1 MDDLYYETKKQPL
14 YKIKDIY
21 PKVSKLINDNRK
33 KRVEFLRKKAKKVNK
48 FSYPITYALTKVLNQ
63 KIHPVRRKDRSYRLS
78 LLMPNG
84 DFPKS
89 IFLPNNP
96 DEWENWSL
104 KKLNELKQKGLI

>member
-1 MDDLYYETKKQPL
+1 MNDLYYETKKQPL
-14 YKIKDIY
+14 YKLKDIY
-21 PKVSKLINDNRK
+21 PNRFQQITTKLK
-33 KRVEFLRKKAKKVNK
+33 QKAKKVNK

-63 KIHPVRRKDRSYRLS
+63 KISPVRRKDRSYKLS

-84 DFPKS
+84 DFPK
-89 IFLPNNP
+89 ITYLPNNP